1 MVYGIEK
8 ARRLHRLNDGTGEPD
23 MSEAGPIGKNI
34 CRCARMYESRA
45 GETVQAAQIVRP
57 KVADEPLSGADRF
70 VVVKTFCESKTERR
84 DLTSREKSIK
94 PTL

>member
-8 ARRLHRLNDGTGEPD
+8 ARRLHRLSNGTGEPD
-23 MSEAGPIGKNI
+23 RSKAEQIDKII
-34 CRCARMYESRA
+34 CRCARMYESGA
-45 GETVQAAQIVRP
+45 GETVQAAQIARP
-57 KVADEPLSGADRF
+57 KVADEHQSGADRF

-84 DLTSREKSIK
+84 DLTSRKKSIK

>member
-8 ARRLHRLNDGTGEPD
+8 ARRLHRLSNGTGEPEGSKAERID
-23 MSEAGPIGKNI
+23 KTI

-45 GETVQAAQIVRP
+45 GETVQAAQIARP
-57 KVADEPLSGADRF
+57 KVADEHLSGADRF
-70 VVVKTFCESKTERR
+70 VVVRKFCESKTERR
-84 DLTSREKSIK
+84 DLTSREKSIR

>member
-8 ARRLHRLNDGTGEPD
+8 ARHLHRLSDGTGEPD
-23 MSEAGPIGKNI
+23 KSQAERIDKTI

-45 GETVQAAQIVRP
+45 GETVQAAQIARP
-57 KVADEPLSGADRF
+57 KVADEHLSGADRF
-70 VVVKTFCESKTERR
+70 VVVKMFCESKTERR
-84 DLTSREKSIK
+84 DLTSREKSIR

>member
-8 ARRLHRLNDGTGEPD
+8 ARHLRRLSNGTGEPD
-23 MSEAGPIGKNI
+23 RSKAERIDKII
-34 CRCARMYESRA
+34 CRCARMYESKA

-57 KVADEPLSGADRF
+57 KVAVEPLSGADRL
-70 VVVKTFCESKTERR
+70 VVVKTFCESKAERR